1 METGQIIT
9 GTVFLVGMSASLIG
23 LYIKMVT
30 DAAIAREKHL
40 YLQTQVNKLE
50 TRVNEIEDNAVM
62 KIDKMQE
69 SLQKME
75 INITKLLN
83 KQ

>member
-1 METGQIIT
+1 METGQIVT
-9 GTVFLVGMSASLIG
+9 GTIFFVGLASSLVG

-30 DAAIAREKHL
+30 DSAIAREKHL

-50 TRVNEIEDNAVM
+50 TRINEIEDNAVL
-62 KIDKMQE
+62 KIDRMQE

-75 INITKLLN
+75 VNIAKLLN
-83 KQ
+83 K